1 MPLKIDISMPPLN
14 QRSAAI
20 LCALVLGL
28 TALLKAN
35 APK

>member
-1 MPLKIDISMPPLN
+1 MLLNIEISMPPLN

-20 LCALVLGL
+20 LCALALGL

-35 APK
+35 AAN